1 MQSMESLKRW
11 FSRFERE
18 FYPRALK
25 VLTWTG
31 RNVPFGVRTILGLLL
46 MAGGFLGFLPI
57 LGFWMLPLGTMIAA
71 LDIAPLRIRMMRW
84 IARRARLAGG
94 GLKQKRAPAG
104 AL

>member
-1 MQSMESLKRW
+1 MEFLKRM
-11 FSRFERE
+11 FSRSERE

-46 MAGGFLGFLPI
+46 MAGGFLGFLPV
-57 LGFWMLPLGTMIAA
+57 LGFWMLPLGVMVAA
-71 LDIAPLRIRMMRW
+71 MDIAPLRTRMLRW
-84 IARRARLAGG
+84 ISRRARTVGG
-94 GLKQKRAPAG
+94 PGKQKRAPVG